1 MLDNR
6 VIRDRS
12 GQKWRRVLTNPQTLQ
27 YTHITPC
34 SNICFPLLELNGN
47 QFSVARAMLVEALML
62 RFLPSFGHNVHWR
75 CLLDRSQNRGMIMS
89 AENIIIIEALI
100 SGGKKKMKIAQ
111 KLISNSNLINFRRNI
126 NPSSQAGSWGVPN
139 AMAEHRCLPSPIPR
153 QCLWRSP
160 SLRSQI
166 EMLSFYAQSHT
177 HSWIAKSPKLFALQS
192 ENVLQAIIST

>member
-1 MLDNR
+1 MATNFQWQGLCWLKHWCWDSFP
-6 VIRDRS
+6 VLATMSIEGVCLIDHKIVGWS
-12 GQKWRRVLTNPQTLQ
+12 CPQK
-27 YTHITPC
+27 
-34 SNICFPLLELNGN
+34 
-47 QFSVARAMLVEALML
+47 
-62 RFLPSFGHNVHWR
+62 
-75 CLLDRSQNRGMIMS
+75 
-89 AENIIIIEALI
+89 NIIIIEALI

>member
-1 MLDNR
+1 
-6 VIRDRS
+6 
-12 GQKWRRVLTNPQTLQ
+12 
-27 YTHITPC
+27 
-34 SNICFPLLELNGN
+34 
-47 QFSVARAMLVEALML
+47 
-62 RFLPSFGHNVHWR
+62 
-75 CLLDRSQNRGMIMS
+75 
-89 AENIIIIEALI
+89 
-100 SGGKKKMKIAQ
+100 MKIAQ

-177 HSWIAKSPKLFALQS
+177 HSWIAKSPKLIPISIMFASAKPPQEPPLIFS
-192 ENVLQAIIST
+192 DTFVRSNLDCFLISWCSNSLLFY